1 MGNSKTGKSES
12 STTNGGGTS
21 KKGGSFKISNEPVI
35 HGKTEGD
42 VHKYEATHDS
52 SPPAPAAAHAQP
64 VYEDLGHLPETYGEN
79 SIFLIARD
87 PKWLFVY
94 WDIAW
99 NNFATFDMKNGE
111 RKVFLKVLHSDGGAE
126 STIEINTEARNWYI
140 PVTQAAT
147 AYYVEIGYYN
157 KKGKWTVIATSGE
170 ATTPADS
177 MAPEHDVDFATVP
190 MHLTFQRLLDIVKA
204 AMSEGE
210 SLIGALSRLQGEGR
224 KLAFAA
230 GKTPDWTEQQRD
242 LLIALLGSNIVDRVG
257 LGSAEIDQLLRKEL
271 QQRLNTESASE
282 IVTKGLWGPG
292 VSSLFSGIGLWG
304 PESTSLF
311 SGVGAS
317 WSAQPFSQKKSRE
330 FFMHVNAEVIFYGGT
345 HPDAKVT
352 IDGQEITLNP
362 DGSFRY
368 HFKFP
373 DGDYDIPIVALSPD
387 KVEERSATISFRR
400 ATTRKGDVGHT
411 AQPARLTKPI
421 GHKRK

>member
-1 MGNSKTGKSES
+1 M
-12 STTNGGGTS
+12 
-21 KKGGSFKISNEPVI
+21 
-35 HGKTEGD
+35 
-42 VHKYEATHDS
+42 
-52 SPPAPAAAHAQP
+52 
-64 VYEDLGHLPETYGEN
+64 
-79 SIFLIARD
+79 
-87 PKWLFVY
+87 
-94 WDIAW
+94 
-99 NNFATFDMKNGE
+99 
-111 RKVFLKVLHSDGGAE
+111 
-126 STIEINTEARNWYI
+126 
-140 PVTQAAT
+140 
-147 AYYVEIGYYN
+147 GYYN
-157 KKGKWTVIATSGE
+157 KKGTWTVVATSGE
-170 ATTPADS
+170 ATTPADF
-177 MAPEHDVDFATVP
+177 MAPENDVDFATVP

-230 GKTPDWTEQQRD
+230 GKAPDWTEQQRD
-242 LLIALLGSNIVDRVG
+242 LLIALLGSDLVDRVG
-257 LGSAEIDQLLRKEL
+257 MGSAEIDQLLRKEL

-292 VSSLFSGIGLWG
+292 ASSLFSGIGLWG
-304 PESTSLF
+304 PEVTSLF

-317 WSAQPFSQKKSRE
+317 WSAQPFSAQKSRE

-400 ATTRKGDVGHT
+400 ATARKGDVGHT
-411 AQPARLTKPI
+411 SQPAELTKPI
-421 GHKRK
+421 GDKRK